1 MSIAYLLV
9 FLGLG
14 IFGVAVWAMLW
25 AVDSGQY
32 DDLEEQGASIFEDQD
47 APAAVDPERNG
58 RSRHFRIQGREEG

>member
-9 FLGLG
+9 FLGLA
-14 IFGVAVWAMLW
+14 IFGVAVWAMFW

-47 APAAVDPERNG
+47 APAEVNSDPSG
-58 RSRHFRIQGREEG
+58 SVPGASRTLV

>member
-14 IFGVAVWAMLW
+14 IFGFAVWAMLW

-32 DDLEEQGASIFEDQD
+32 DDLEEQGASILEDQD
-47 APAAVDPERNG
+47 APAAVDSHQN
-58 RSRHFRIQGREEG
+58 SRA

>member
-14 IFGVAVWAMLW
+14 IFGVAVWALFW

-32 DDLEEQGASIFEDQD
+32 DDLESQGSSILEDD
-47 APAAVDPERNG
+47 APGGPHA
-58 RSRHFRIQGREEG
+58 